1 MRYSSLIRT
10 HLKLKSHQKRL
21 FAITKDGVATFNPQ
35 SPAEITNKW
44 PWAELNGLTLDTT
57 GKTRSQQEFL
67 LHIRKKGKVETM
79 KFSTEHRDEL
89 LTEAMQFYKSVANP
103 IQGMDFSKTF
113 LVKLNIP
120 ANRYFHQYLES
131 PSQI

>member
-1 MRYSSLIRT
+1 MVENAVAIYYTTKHSWRGKY
-10 HLKLKSHQKRL
+10 KRL

-35 SPAEITNKW
+35 SPTEITNKW

-89 LTEAMQFYKSVANP
+89 LTEAMQFFKSVASP
-103 IQGMDFSKTF
+103 IQVNIFWSYSWDSKLM
-113 LVKLNIP
+113 LVQ
-120 ANRYFHQYLES
+120 RV
-131 PSQI
+131 

>member
-1 MRYSSLIRT
+1 MAFDCRI
-10 HLKLKSHQKRL
+10 KP
-21 FAITKDGVATFNPQ
+21 IKDGVATFNPQ
-35 SPAEITNKW
+35 SPTEITNKW

-89 LTEAMQFYKSVANP
+89 LTEAMQFFKSVASP
-103 IQGMDFSKTF
+103 IQVFFWKITKINF
-113 LVKLNIP
+113 C
-120 ANRYFHQYLES
+120 
-131 PSQI
+131 